1 MEMKLKSYII
11 FLYIGSVM
19 LVNIDVFMGF
29 VLVVLVVFI
38 LLVLFNEHTDENI
51 FLQYNEINKALI
63 NGLIQNGWSG
73 HGIVKTILL

>member
-1 MEMKLKSYII
+1 MKLKSYII

-38 LLVLFNEHTDENI
+38 LLVLFNEHIQDEKY
-51 FLQYNEINKALI
+51 FFT
-63 NGLIQNGWSG
+63 
-73 HGIVKTILL
+73 V

>member
-1 MEMKLKSYII
+1 MKLKSCII

-38 LLVLFNEHTDENI
+38 LLVLFNEHIQDEKYI
-51 FLQYNEINKALI
+51 FT
-63 NGLIQNGWSG
+63 
-73 HGIVKTILL
+73 V